1 MKQVNFR
8 VSDEMYAL
16 LAREADRVNQTPSAY
31 AKQKIEYHL
40 TGGNAQI
47 DRLSSSIEQ
56 LTHRV
61 YASHN
66 EVDLLCNKMIE
77 AITGMHEFHVAS
89 MDEKFSQRAI
99 RIQQAINFCAA
110 HSEIIL
116 KKEGEGGSLRHVE
129 IDQCK
134 DRNCECKK
142 RWLCRRMTGWRFLP
156 GLSA

>member
-16 LAREADRVNQTPSAY
+16 LAREADRTNQTPSTY

-47 DRLSSSIEQ
+47 DRLCSSVEQ
-56 LTHRV
+56 LTHRL

-77 AITGMHEFHVAS
+77 AITGMHEYVVS
-89 MDEKFSQRAI
+89 MDDKFSERAN

-110 HSEIIL
+110 HSEITL
-116 KKEGEGGSLRHVE
+116 KKEGGRDEVSSVWKAINVKTGIAKSDSPAEG
-129 IDQCK
+129 
-134 DRNCECKK
+134 
-142 RWLCRRMTGWRFLP
+142 
-156 GLSA
+156 

>member
-16 LAREADRVNQTPSAY
+16 LAREADRVNRTPSAY

-66 EVDLLCNKMIE
+66 EMDLLCNKIIE
-77 AITGMHEFHVAS
+77 VVSGMHELQVS
-89 MDEKFSQRAI
+89 SDEKSSQRAI
-99 RIQQAINFCAA
+99 RLQQAINFCAA

-116 KKEGEGGSLRHVE
+116 QKEGGRDAVASVWKSINVKTGISQSQEQREGDE
-129 IDQCK
+129 
-134 DRNCECKK
+134 
-142 RWLCRRMTGWRFLP
+142 
-156 GLSA
+156 

>member
-8 VSDEMYAL
+8 VSEEMYAL

-66 EVDLLCNKMIE
+66 EMDLLCNKMIE
-77 AITGMHEFHVAS
+77 VITGMHEFQVNS
-89 MDEKFSQRAI
+89 EEKFSERAI
-99 RIQQAINFCAA
+99 RLQQAINFCAA
-110 HSEIIL
+110 HSEIVL
-116 KKEGEGGSLRHVE
+116 KKDGGRDAVASVWKAINVKTGISQSQETREGDE
-129 IDQCK
+129 
-134 DRNCECKK
+134 
-142 RWLCRRMTGWRFLP
+142 
-156 GLSA
+156 

>member
-16 LAREADRVNQTPSAY
+16 LAREADSVNQTPSAY

-40 TGGNAQI
+40 KGGNAQI

-66 EVDLLCNKMIE
+66 EMDLLCNKMIE
-77 AITGMHEFHVAS
+77 VITGMHDFLVS
-89 MDEKFSQRAI
+89 SDEKFSQRAI
-99 RIQQAINFCAA
+99 RVQQAINFCAA

-116 KKEGEGGSLRHVE
+116 KKEGGRDAVSAMWKSLNKVTGISQSQENKEG
-129 IDQCK
+129 
-134 DRNCECKK
+134 
-142 RWLCRRMTGWRFLP
+142 
-156 GLSA
+156 AA

>member
-8 VSDEMYAL
+8 VSEEMYAL
-16 LAREADRVNQTPSAY
+16 LAREADSVNRTPSAY

-61 YASHN
+61 YTSHN
-66 EVDLLCNKMIE
+66 EMDLLCNKIIE
-77 AITGMHEFHVAS
+77 VIAGMQNFLVNS
-89 MDEKFSQRAI
+89 DEKFSQRAI
-99 RIQQAINFCAA
+99 RVQQAINFCAA

-116 KKEGEGGSLRHVE
+116 KKEGGRDAVSAMWKSLNKVTGISQSQEKSEGDE
-129 IDQCK
+129 
-134 DRNCECKK
+134 
-142 RWLCRRMTGWRFLP
+142 
-156 GLSA
+156 

>member
-66 EVDLLCNKMIE
+66 EMDLLCNKMIE
-77 AITGMHEFHVAS
+77 VISGMHEFLVS
-89 MDEKFSQRAI
+89 SDEKFSERAI
-99 RIQQAINFCAA
+99 RLQQAINFCAA

-116 KKEGEGGSLRHVE
+116 KKEGGRDAVASMWKSLNIKTGISQSQEKREGDES
-129 IDQCK
+129 
-134 DRNCECKK
+134 
-142 RWLCRRMTGWRFLP
+142 
-156 GLSA
+156 

>member
-31 AKQKIEYHL
+31 VKQKIEYHL

-61 YASHN
+61 YTSHN
-66 EVDLLCNKMIE
+66 EMDLLCNKMIE
-77 AITGMHEFHVAS
+77 VISGMHEFQVS
-89 MDEKFSQRAI
+89 SDEKFSQRAI
-99 RIQQAINFCAA
+99 RLQQAINFCAA
-110 HSEIIL
+110 NFEIIL
-116 KKEGEGGSLRHVE
+116 KKEGNKDAVVSMWKSLNKITGISQSQEQMEGE
-129 IDQCK
+129 
-134 DRNCECKK
+134 DREN
-142 RWLCRRMTGWRFLP
+142 
-156 GLSA
+156 LS

>member
-16 LAREADRVNQTPSAY
+16 LAREADCVNRTPSAY
-31 AKQKIEYHL
+31 VKQKIEYHL

-66 EVDLLCNKMIE
+66 EMDLLCNKMIE
-77 AITGMHEFHVAS
+77 VITGMHEFQVS
-89 MDEKFSQRAI
+89 SDEKSSERAN

-116 KKEGEGGSLRHVE
+116 KKEGGREEVSSMWKSLNKITGISKSQEKTEGDGS
-129 IDQCK
+129 
-134 DRNCECKK
+134 
-142 RWLCRRMTGWRFLP
+142 
-156 GLSA
+156 